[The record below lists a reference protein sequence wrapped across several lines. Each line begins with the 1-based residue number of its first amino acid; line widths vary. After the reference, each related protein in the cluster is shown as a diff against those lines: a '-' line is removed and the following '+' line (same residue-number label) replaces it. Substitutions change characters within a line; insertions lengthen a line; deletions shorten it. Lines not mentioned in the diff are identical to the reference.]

1 MHREDGLYLPAR
13 LALLPATLYYVIHMT
28 RRPDG
33 FAESTDNHVRGRMDV
48 LSTVLKTVKLEG
60 AMFYN
65 AEFSTPWSF
74 HAPPSCQMASY
85 LSPEPRHV
93 IIYHLLTHGRAYA
106 NVEDGQRVALSA
118 GDIVVFPHGDPH
130 TMGNGR
136 DVEPRDHARTL
147 QEIFSRGLKL
157 ERMGGGGEITR
168 FICGYLLCDSQLC
181 KAFLGGLPP
190 IFKVNIGNDSSG
202 QWLENSIRY
211 SVGQAVASQAG
222 SEIVVAKLSEALF
235 AETLRRYVDLLPP
248 GQTGWLAG
256 ARDPDVGNALALVH
270 RQPSDPWTIAE
281 LARQVGVSRSVLAE
295 RFRHFL
301 GVPPMTYL
309 TRWRLQLGAQLLTS
323 TSHSVAQIAAEVGY
337 ESEPAFNRAFN
348 RGFGSPPARFRRKS
362 KLAAAHESERRAHR
376 DRGIEPAGAE

>member
-1 MHREDGLYLPAR
+1 
-13 LALLPATLYYVIHMT
+13 
-28 RRPDG
+28 
-33 FAESTDNHVRGRMDV
+33 MDV

-65 AEFSTPWSF
+65 AELSAPWSVR
-74 HAPPSCQMASY
+74 APASCLVAPY

-106 NVEDGQRVALSA
+106 NVGDGQRVSLSA

-130 TMGNGR
+130 IMGNGR
-136 DVEPRDHARTL
+136 DVEPRDNGQIL
-147 QEIFSRGLKL
+147 QEILSQGLKL
-157 ERMGGGGEITR
+157 VRMGGGGEITR
-168 FICGYLLCDSQLC
+168 FICGYLVCDLQLS

-190 IFKVNIGNDSSG
+190 IFKVKISNDSSG

-211 SVGQAVASQAG
+211 SVGQAVASQTG

-248 GQTGWLAG
+248 DQTGWLAG

-270 RQPSDPWTIAE
+270 RQPSDPWTIE
-281 LARQVGVSRSVLAE
+281 LARRVGVSRSVLAE

-301 GVPPMTYL
+301 GVPPMAYL
-309 TRWRLQLGAQLLTS
+309 TRWRLQLGAQLRAS
-323 TSHSVAQIAAEVGY
+323 TSHSVVQIAAEVGY
-337 ESEPAFNRAFN
+337 ESEPAFNRAFK
-348 RGFGSPPARFRRKS
+348 REFGSPPARFRMKS
-362 KLAAAHESERRAHR
+362 KVAAAH
-376 DRGIEPAGAE
+376 